1 LGRQTQTRERLVRT
15 AGELF
20 WRQGYAQTGV
30 SSIMK
35 QARATSGSFY
45 HFFPT
50 KDDLLL
56 AVLDAVGELITT
68 DVLDAAEADSD
79 DPFER
84 VSIVIDAYRTRTG
97 PSAPGYGT
105 PIGTLVGELGPDH
118 AAALRRVEKIY
129 TLMVSRIT
137 GWFVDSGNRWRS
149 SSEPQH
155 LAEFIV
161 GALEGASMMAIAARS
176 NAPIDACAEQI
187 RFHLDSLAIG
197 RNFSAEEMPPPE
209 SSAPEAVDWKSW

>member
-1 LGRQTQTRERLVRT
+1 MGRHTQTRERLVRT

-56 AVLDAVGELITT
+56 AVLDAAAELISTEI
-68 DVLDAAEADSD
+68 LGAAEADSG
-79 DPFER
+79 DPFDR
-84 VSIVIDAYRTRTG
+84 VSIVIDAYRIRT
-97 PSAPGYGT
+97 ARNFPGYGI
-105 PIGTLVGELGPDH
+105 PVGTLVGELGPDH
-118 AAALRRVEKIY
+118 ATALRRVEKIY
-129 TLMVSRIT
+129 AMLVSRIAE
-137 GWFVDSGNRWRS
+137 WFVDDSNPWS
-149 SSEPQH
+149 SSNDPRR

-161 GALEGASMMAIAARS
+161 GSLEGASMIAIAGNTNS
-176 NAPIDACAEQI
+176 PFDACAGQMQLY
-187 RFHLDSLAIG
+187 FDGLAIG
-197 RNFSAEEMPPPE
+197 RSSRAEEMPPPDP
-209 SSAPEAVDWKSW
+209 SPTGAADWKAW

>member
-1 LGRQTQTRERLVRT
+1 MGRQTQTRERLVGT

-35 QARATSGSFY
+35 RARATSGSFY

-56 AVLDAVGELITT
+56 AVLDAVAGLVSSEILA
-68 DVLDAAEADSD
+68 AAEDGSE
-79 DPFER
+79 DPSRR
-84 VSIVIDAYRTRTG
+84 VSILIEAYRART
-97 PSAPGYGT
+97 APGAFGYGI

-118 AAALRRVEKIY
+118 EAALHRVEQIY
-129 TLMVSRIT
+129 AMLISRLA
-137 GWFVDSGNRWRS
+137 GWFVDGDDPRG
-149 SSEPQH
+149 

-161 GALEGASMMAIAARS
+161 AALEGASMMAIAGKSA
-176 NAPIDACAEQI
+176 APIDACAVQI
-187 RFHLDSLAIG
+187 QTHLATSGVGPSSQAD
-197 RNFSAEEMPPPE
+197 EMPPPD
-209 SSAPEAVDWKSW
+209 SAAAEAVDWKAW

>member
-1 LGRQTQTRERLVRT
+1 MGRQTQTRERLVRT

-56 AVLDAVGELITT
+56 AVLDAAAELISTEI
-68 DVLDAAEADSD
+68 LEAAEADSG
-79 DPFER
+79 DPFDR
-84 VSIVIDAYRTRTG
+84 VSIVIDTYRTRTA
-97 PSAPGYGT
+97 PNFPGYGI
-105 PIGTLVGELGPDH
+105 PVGTLVGELGPDH
-118 AAALRRVEKIY
+118 ATALRRVEKIFAM
-129 TLMVSRIT
+129 LVSRIAA
-137 GWFVDSGNRWRS
+137 WFVDGSNRWNS
-149 SSEPQH
+149 SNDPRR

-161 GALEGASMMAIAARS
+161 ASLEGASMMAIAGNTNS
-176 NAPIDACAEQI
+176 PFDACAGQMQL
-187 RFHLDSLAIG
+187 HLDSLAIG
-197 RNFSAEEMPPPE
+197 RNSGTEEMPPPDL
-209 SSAPEAVDWKSW
+209 SPTGAGDWKAW

>member
-1 LGRQTQTRERLVRT
+1 
-15 AGELF
+15 
-20 WRQGYAQTGV
+20 
-30 SSIMK
+30 MK

-56 AVLDAVGELITT
+56 AVLDAVGELIAT
-68 DVLDAAEADSD
+68 DVLAVAEAGSD
-79 DPFER
+79 DLFDR
-84 VSIVIDAYRTRTG
+84 VSIVIDAYRARTG

-105 PIGTLVGELGPDH
+105 PVGTLVGELGPDH

-129 TLMVSRIT
+129 TLMVSRIA
-137 GWFVDSGNRWRS
+137 GWFANSGNRWRS
-149 SSEPQH
+149 SSDPMR

-176 NAPIDACAEQI
+176 NAPIDACAEQM
-187 RFHLDSLAIG
+187 RLHLDSLALG
-197 RNFSAEEMPPPE
+197 RNLSAEEMPPPD
-209 SSAPEAVDWKSW
+209 SSAAEAVDWKSW

>member
-1 LGRQTQTRERLVRT
+1 LVST

-56 AVLDAVGELITT
+56 AVLDAVGELIAT
-68 DVLDAAEADSD
+68 DVLDAAEAGSD

-84 VSIVIDAYRTRTG
+84 VSIVIDAYRARTG
-97 PSAPGYGT
+97 PGAPGYGT
-105 PIGTLVGELGPDH
+105 PVGTLVGELGPEH
-118 AAALRRVEKIY
+118 EAALRRVEKIY
-129 TLMVSRIT
+129 TLMVSRIA

-149 SSEPQH
+149 SSDPRR

-176 NAPIDACAEQI
+176 NTPIDTCAEQM
-187 RFHLDSLAIG
+187 RLHLDSLAIG
-197 RNFSAEEMPPPE
+197 RNFSGEEMPPPE
-209 SSAPEAVDWKSW
+209 SSAPETVDWKSW